1 MSKKKNGFAVPAK
14 QMGYGVVVRNT
25 GSSYVVRLD
34 GGETVNCRIKGNFR
48 IKGIRTTNPVAVGDV
63 VSVCEAADDADFIT
77 AIKPRRNY
85 IIRRASNL
93 SKESHILA
101 ANLDQTLLVATLR
114 EPQTTTTFID
124 RFLATAEAYAVPAVL
139 VLNKCDAWDEDDRE
153 VAEALKTLYSSIGYP
168 VAAVSAKTGEG
179 LGILTEMLHGKVTL
193 LAGNSG
199 VGKSSLINA
208 LVPDARLRVGE
219 ISDMHHTGTHTTTFS
234 EMVDL
239 PGGGSLIDIPGVK
252 GFGTIDFEPAEVSHY
267 FPEIFRMIM
276 GNLPEK
282 KGIIYNVNFPDIP
295 AEDIKG
301 IKTGYQGQGIWI
313 KEFKPWDPGLLAHYG
328 ITPEMLGQSSQTEAE
343 DGEEMYVMTGEFVD
357 DPCNTAEAD
366 HKLMQQGY
374 ISITAHNIDSTDYA
388 EIRRLKKK
396 GFEKEF

>member
-1 MSKKKNGFAVPAK
+1 MEILITNDD
-14 QMGYGVVVRNT
+14 GYQA
-25 GSSYVVRLD
+25 
-34 GGETVNCRIKGNFR
+34 
-48 IKGIRTTNPVAVGDV
+48 KGIRTLIEIMRPFGRVTVIAPKKHQSGMSMAVSLGLKQIAYKELVRTENYMESYLDATPASCVKFGLNTCFLEKKPDV
-63 VSVCEAADDADFIT
+63 VVSGINHGSNAASASCYSGTLGAAFEGALNGIPSIGVSLDTLNPEADF
-77 AIKPRRNY
+77 
-85 IIRRASNL
+85 S
-93 SKESHILA
+93 
-101 ANLDQTLLVATLR
+101 
-114 EPQTTTTFID
+114 
-124 RFLATAEAYAVPAVL
+124 AV
-139 VLNKCDAWDEDDRE
+139 K
-153 VAEALKTLYSSIGYP
+153 K
-168 VAAVSAKTGEG
+168 
-179 LGILTEMLHGKVTL
+179 
-193 LAGNSG
+193 
-199 VGKSSLINA
+199 
-208 LVPDARLRVGE
+208 
-219 ISDMHHTGTHTTTFS
+219 
-234 EMVDL
+234 
-239 PGGGSLIDIPGVK
+239 
-252 GFGTIDFEPAEVSHY
+252 Y

-388 EIRRLKKK
+388 EIRRLKEK
-396 GFEKEF
+396 GLEKEF